1 MVHQATQAAVAMAQ
15 RRQRRPQRQP
25 LAQGQVVAAV
35 AMAQRRLQRN
45 PSRRWTEWR
54 FFLQCS
60 QEDLASIGLT
70 ALQLKKIMAYAP
82 GGPKHQ

>member
-1 MVHQATQAAVAMAQ
+1 MWRQSSQPVAAVLL
-15 RRQRRPQRQP
+15 RLQRQP
-25 LAQGQVVAAV
+25 LAQGQVVVAAV

-82 GGPKHQ
+82 GGPKNQ